1 MLVKQ
6 RRQSVFC
13 FIPASTTRLV
23 RFTTAQPPWTGWLK
37 SKSAELPSPPLQQRR
52 SGKGW
57 ISNMTNTASTSLIPR
72 ATLTSRLKLSV
83 RCVFLMVQLLF
94 SVQPQV
100 LSRSQKPSGVRQINM
115 VFRGFVSSIRWT
127 AMVPTLFVW

>member
-23 RFTTAQPPWTGWLK
+23 RFTTAQPQWTGWLK

-57 ISNMTNTASTSLIPR
+57 ISNMTNTASILLIPL
-72 ATLTSRLKLSV
+72 ATWTSRLKLSA
-83 RCVFLMVQLLF
+83 RCVYSTVLLLSF
-94 SVQPQV
+94 V
-100 LSRSQKPSGVRQINM
+100 LRQGSSHSQKPSGVRQINM
-115 VFRGFVSSIRWT
+115 VFRGFVSSTRWT